1 MRVSIFGLHLKTFI
15 CISIK
20 NHNWK
25 FKSVST
31 EQHTL
36 PLMYLQL
43 TQPKQKFDHLLITNC
58 TQPFLLSSYVLC
70 SYDFLKTLYAFL
82 RIGYLYVYPQCHLAR
97 ETKAIVGTWA
107 VIRVTGVGLV
117 TLASKAS
124 LVNISKPD
132 CALNMSVNLCDC
144 VLIEISSLSRHKNVM

>member
-1 MRVSIFGLHLKTFI
+1 MKYFVRLSIFGLHLKTFI

-36 PLMYLQL
+36 PVMYLQL

-58 TQPFLLSSYVLC
+58 TQAFLLSSYVLC

-97 ETKAIVGTWA
+97 ETKAIVGSDQSD
-107 VIRVTGVGLV
+107 RGRFSDPGFQGV
-117 TLASKAS
+117 SCEHFKAR
-124 LVNISKPD
+124 
-132 CALNMSVNLCDC
+132 LCPKY
-144 VLIEISSLSRHKNVM
+144 ER